1 MLARWISRGNK
12 GCRAYDATVSVGGS
26 RAGGVVRVFFFF
38 LWGETMTTLAMMSS
52 AIKWFRESARP
63 LIFLTIITGT
73 VVTIDV
79 FGQFEAAAKAGK
91 QYRTARRARLKTH

>member
-1 MLARWISRGNK
+1 MTQPFPSAVHEPAALYA
-12 GCRAYDATVSVGGS
+12 
-26 RAGGVVRVFFFF
+26 FFFSF